1 MDFSYSS
8 RVRDQLVV
16 PNRDKPLITGQAP
29 AFLDHSSLFDSTLG
43 SNEGEILNPNGR
55 VSPDKMEPDQ
65 SKSKPTKLLRCSN
78 FLKISTFN
86 VRTLSGPTQLNEL
99 VLSMSNNS
107 IDIIALQEH
116 RIFHPDDDLIYD
128 SISSSQLITSSATKN
143 TVNASVGGIGFL
155 LSSRAASNLI
165 RIEKITPRI
174 VIAEFSSNPVL
185 TVVCAYSPHNSAPEE
200 DVEEFYSSLKNLLS
214 HIPRHNFLS
223 IAGDFNAKL
232 AYPDVPFSFDK
243 ATNRNGEHLLDLLQ
257 EFDLFSSNNSF
268 MKCAN
273 HLWTFKYP
281 NGDKAQIDYIIFRKK
296 WRNSIQDSRAYSSF
310 ATVSTDHRIV
320 SSKVK
325 LSLRSSKPSKPNPL
339 KQIDWKRASTNPE
352 VCSMF
357 GIEVF
362 NRFSILFNEELTK
375 DNVELAYSCL
385 KDSTEKVA
393 LEQLPRKQ
401 KRAKSD
407 PKECPLVKKARE
419 NLTKASSLYNAAP
432 TRRRK
437 EQLTSAKIKLDEAYL
452 EAQVFFY

>member
-8 RVRDQLVV
+8 RVRDLLVV
-16 PNRDKPLITGQAP
+16 PNRDRPLITGQAS
-29 AFLDHSSLFDSTLG
+29 LDHSSLFDSTLG
-43 SNEGEILNPNGR
+43 SNE
-55 VSPDKMEPDQ
+55 
-65 SKSKPTKLLRCSN
+65 
-78 FLKISTFN
+78 
-86 VRTLSGPTQLNEL
+86 
-99 VLSMSNNS
+99 
-107 IDIIALQEH
+107 
-116 RIFHPDDDLIYD
+116 
-128 SISSSQLITSSATKN
+128 
-143 TVNASVGGIGFL
+143 
-155 LSSRAASNLI
+155 
-165 RIEKITPRI
+165 
-174 VIAEFSSNPVL
+174 
-185 TVVCAYSPHNSAPEE
+185 
-200 DVEEFYSSLKNLLS
+200 
-214 HIPRHNFLS
+214 
-223 IAGDFNAKL
+223 AGDFNAKL

-243 ATNRNGEHLLDLLQ
+243 ATNRNGEYLLDLLQ

-281 NGDKAQIDYIIFRKK
+281 NSDKAQIDYILFRKK

-325 LSLRSSKPSKPNPL
+325 LSLRSSKPSKTNPL

-352 VCSMF
+352 VCSII

-362 NRFSILFNEELTK
+362 NRFSTLFNEELTK
-375 DNVELAYSCL
+375 DNFELAYSCL

-419 NLTKASSLYNAAP
+419 ILTKASSLYNAAP
-432 TRRRK
+432 TQRRK
-437 EQLTSAKIKLDEAYL
+437 EQLNSAKIKLDEAYL
-452 EAQVFFY
+452 EAQVSFIDTQLKDMSVAMVGK